1 MLEIDVIRTQMRALW
16 ARMRELSRD
25 QRGYSTEFVV
35 ITAAL
40 ATLAIAVAAI
50 IAAVVIRQANNVQT
64 H

>member
-1 MLEIDVIRTQMRALW
+1 MPEIDLIRTQISVLWQRLRA
-16 ARMRELSRD
+16 MSRD

-50 IAAVVIRQANNVQT
+50 IAAVVLRQANSVQT